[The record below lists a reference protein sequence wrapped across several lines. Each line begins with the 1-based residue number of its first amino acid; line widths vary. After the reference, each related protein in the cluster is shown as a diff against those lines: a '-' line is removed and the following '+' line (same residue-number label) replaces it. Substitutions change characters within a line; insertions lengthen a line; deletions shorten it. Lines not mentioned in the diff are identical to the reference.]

1 MFAEYNV
8 YSQLPALIAG
18 QFIMKLH
25 IMLCQF
31 FNLRTDYLYRR
42 CDKAVIR
49 RLGAYPCLHTGSI
62 LPHQRGGSQYLRFE

>member
-31 FNLRTDYLYRR
+31 FNLRLHVSRR
-42 CDKAVIR
+42 NT
-49 RLGAYPCLHTGSI
+49 LQTGTNNLI
-62 LPHQRGGSQYLRFE
+62 TTLIHNVYVLE

>member
-31 FNLRTDYLYRR
+31 FNLRFTFT
-42 CDKAVIR
+42 A
-49 RLGAYPCLHTGSI
+49 
-62 LPHQRGGSQYLRFE
+62 